1 MYSLHI
7 QSVARK
13 RQRDEDGGEEIEE
26 ETTFKSQKT
35 GESLSVREGGLVVR
49 KVVSMVRDTLS
60 GLNDLLEIA
69 AEREL
74 IPSEKA
80 RAISKGKARAI
91 GTISRGG
98 SPISASSPPS
108 PVTRSPFFSYS
119 QVESS
124 EVTRLNEEL
133 RLMKAE
139 MAQLK
144 EQKLRETPAEQS
156 YVGAMRTELEALR
169 EQLRVLKKGKAPET
183 GASEVQAMHNEI
195 ISLKNEMRSLLSPSN
210 RSPGGPTTPSTPNLS
225 FRLNNNPVSQ
235 TIHPLAHLLVVESD
249 TVPSTPTTA
258 STIEMSQS
266 EGELARISQKARV
279 QSVDGSRSNPTDAV
293 PRTPA
298 VFDDIPLPVKSKRKS
313 RIFFSRG

>member
-1 MYSLHI
+1 
-7 QSVARK
+7 V
-13 RQRDEDGGEEIEE
+13 
-26 ETTFKSQKT
+26 FKSQKT
-35 GESLSVREGGLVVR
+35 GDSLTVREGGLVVR
-49 KVVSMVRDTLS
+49 KVVSMVRDTLT

-69 AEREL
+69 AERDL

-80 RAISKGKARAI
+80 RAVSKGKARAMEAL
-91 GTISRGG
+91 SRDG
-98 SPISASSPPS
+98 SPISAHSLSSP
-108 PVTRSPFFSYS
+108 VVRSPFLSYS
-119 QVESS
+119 QGESS

-133 RLMKAE
+133 RVMKAE

-144 EQKLRETPAEQS
+144 EQKLRETPTEQS

-169 EQLRVLKKGKAPET
+169 EQLRVLKEGKRFET

-210 RSPGGPTTPSTPNLS
+210 RSSGGPTAPSTPNPS
-225 FRLNNNPVSQ
+225 FRLNNHSMSQ
-235 TIHPLAHLLVVESD
+235 TIHPLAHLLVVEPE
-249 TVPSTPTTA
+249 TVPSSPTTV
-258 STIEMSQS
+258 STVEMSQSQS
-266 EGELARISQKARV
+266 EGEPVRILQRAQV
-279 QSVDGSRSNPTDAV
+279 QSVDGSRSNPTHVA